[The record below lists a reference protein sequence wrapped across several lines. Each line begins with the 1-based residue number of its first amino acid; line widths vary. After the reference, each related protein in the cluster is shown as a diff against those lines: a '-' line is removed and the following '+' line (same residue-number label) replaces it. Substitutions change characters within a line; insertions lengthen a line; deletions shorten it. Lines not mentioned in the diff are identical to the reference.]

1 MKKFILF
8 FISFFILGCS
18 SVQKNVTVSK
28 IDKNETIAILP
39 FKNFS
44 QTPYAG
50 IKASL
55 ITEGVLRSKGFKIV
69 KAYSVKNDKITK
81 KNIKSAYI
89 LSGKV
94 IEWRYKTG
102 IDNEPAVS
110 LYIQIKN
117 KKGESVF
124 VGLVSKS
131 DLGNK
136 SIGICAQQAVEDIF

>member
-1 MKKFILF
+1 MKKILF
-8 FISFFILGCS
+8 VLSFFLIGCS
-18 SVQKNVTVSK
+18 SVQKNVTVFK
-28 IDKNETIAILP
+28 IDKKEPIAVLP

-55 ITEGVLRSKGFKIV
+55 IAEGVLRSKGFKVIQ
-69 KAYSVKNDKITK
+69 AYVIKNDKITK
-81 KNIKSAYI
+81 KNINSNYI

-102 IDNEPAVS
+102 IDAQPVVS

-117 KKGESVF
+117 KKGRVVYS
-124 VGLVSKS
+124 GLVSKS

-136 SIGICAQQAVEDIF
+136 SLGICAEEALEDIF

>member
-1 MKKFILF
+1 MKKILFILAF
-8 FISFFILGCS
+8 FLIGCS

-28 IDKNETIAILP
+28 IDKNEAIAILP

-44 QTPYAG
+44 ETPYAG
-50 IKASL
+50 IKAAL
-55 ITEGVLRSKGFKIV
+55 ITEGVLKSKGFKIV
-69 KAYSVKNDKITK
+69 KAYSIKNDKITK
-81 KNIKSAYI
+81 NNINSDYI

-102 IDNEPAVS
+102 IDAQPAVS

-117 KKGESVF
+117 KKGEVVYS
-124 VGLVSKS
+124 GLVSKS

-136 SIGICAQQAVEDIF
+136 SIGICAEEAVEDIF